1 MIFDFQTGKWT
12 DWVSEPG
19 VITLAT
25 WSRDGQYIYY
35 ANPSKTPGYRR
46 VKVGQTRSELILDL
60 KDLRGIWNGVTP
72 DGAVLFTRDVS
83 VDEIYSLEVELP

>member
-1 MIFDFQTGKWT
+1 L
-12 DWVSEPG
+12 P
-19 VITLAT
+19 T

-35 ANPSKTPGYRR
+35 ANPSNAPGYRR

-60 KDLRGIWNGVTP
+60 KDLRGLWSGVSP
-72 DGAVLFTRDVS
+72 EGAPLFLRDVS